1 MTSASRDTHTEM
13 LMLLAGSA
21 LLMVVFWA
29 VLLGPM
35 TKQRPPAGLRTAI
48 GLLDGKSPQLQV
60 LIENGLKSVSRSP
73 MP

>member
-1 MTSASRDTHTEM
+1 MTRARQHTHTEM

-48 GLLDGKSPQLQV
+48 ELLDRKSPRLQGM
-60 LIENGLKSVSRSP
+60 IENGL
-73 MP
+73 

>member
-13 LMLLAGSA
+13 LTLLAGSA

-48 GLLDGKSPQLQV
+48 ELLDKKSPRNQAR
-60 LIENGLKSVSRSP
+60 IENGLKALSRP
-73 MP
+73 

>member
-48 GLLDGKSPQLQV
+48 ELLDKKTPWRQV
-60 LIENGLKSVSRSP
+60 LIANGLKPVLRP
-73 MP
+73 

>member
-1 MTSASRDTHTEM
+1 
-13 LMLLAGSA
+13 MLLAGSA

-48 GLLDGKSPQLQV
+48 ELLDRKSPRLQGM
-60 LIENGLKSVSRSP
+60 IENGL
-73 MP
+73 

>member
-1 MTSASRDTHTEM
+1 MTRARQHMHTEM

-21 LLMVVFWA
+21 LLMTVLWA

-48 GLLDGKSPQLQV
+48 ELLDRKSPRLQV
-60 LIENGLKSVSRSP
+60 SIENGLKSVSRS
-73 MP
+73 